1 MFAQPRLS
9 RLLRRPQ
16 LHKSLG
22 YSRSLS
28 HPGARKSR
36 HHMILRPLAHI
47 GMRAAASN
55 AFSPP
60 QNCIDNLCNRET
72 AAAET
77 TFFITHESFEILVYG
92 YSSLSRVHPRRR
104 APRRAPAAGLPTTRR
119 AVGTAVGQPN
129 ERVEA
134 ARRRRSAP
142 QSRQQA
148 RLGELGC
155 CNKNR
160 YKRRVA

>member
-77 TFFITHESFEILVYG
+77 TFFITHVSFEIYG
-92 YSSLSRVHPRRR
+92 YSSL
-104 APRRAPAAGLPTTRR
+104 
-119 AVGTAVGQPN
+119 
-129 ERVEA
+129 
-134 ARRRRSAP
+134 
-142 QSRQQA
+142 
-148 RLGELGC
+148 
-155 CNKNR
+155 
-160 YKRRVA
+160 